1 MAETGESDVKMDRGG
16 NNRTPAGTG
25 GKAVLVDAAVRRRA
39 VTDFSE
45 SLCVEAGA
53 GTGKTKLLVDRFLE
67 IIRTGRARCSQ
78 VVAITF
84 TEKAAGEMKVR
95 LRDEIESLLPC
106 ENLDEVERGRLAAAR
121 DELERAPIS
130 TIHSFASAV
139 LREYPID
146 AGIDP
151 SFTQL
156 DALEGSLFV
165 EECWTSFL
173 EQTTAPFDSL
183 LRRLF
188 LLEVKLDRIKDV
200 ALHVYERRGE
210 RYVTGAYAAGSNGDG
225 DRDTGASAVSVIDDF
240 SDACAIREEL
250 REKVRA
256 LSALADAHCVDESDR
271 GCRLIR
277 DLEQDTSGLAGFE
290 GEDLEY
296 LILAMPLPRLNAGKR
311 SNWKPDEACAE
322 QKSLVGEARGLL
334 EEYRTRVADRLRDCL
349 SLWLEDFID
358 YVDARKAEGSM
369 LDFDDLLIK
378 TRVLVRNDNALQ
390 SLRRRY
396 RYILVDEFQDTDPL
410 QAEIVLLL
418 AGLGESQGDDGIEPG
433 KLFIVGDPKQSIY
446 RFRKAD
452 VEIYEEVKERL
463 SRGGSH
469 LTISQNFRSV
479 PGITRWVNGAFT
491 AIIQK
496 PEEGRFQPSYEPIHP
511 YRAGNGPAVIQLDLG
526 IQTESAGADDVRLS
540 EGQGIARL
548 IRWLVSQGIVVGDAE
563 RGMAHPLCYK
573 DIAILYPGTTGIEY
587 YEDPLRVDGIPY
599 IVEGGKLYYTRQ
611 EVRDLA
617 EALWAVEDPWDRL
630 SLVAALRSPLF
641 GFSDEEI
648 FLYIRTGGRLN
659 YLESSPSREGRFADL
674 AEAFELL
681 ADLHRRRNE
690 RGPAG
695 TIARLLYRTKF
706 GELSFLRL
714 HGEQRILNINK
725 AVQLARAFESGMH
738 SYRRFA
744 EWFRRQ
750 HILGTV
756 ESESPLVDGSE
767 DAVRLITIHRSKGL
781 QFPVVILAN
790 LLQRRSR
797 SSNILLEKGARLALK
812 LGSDLKTS
820 DFDAVKEREN
830 LRDEAEVA
838 RLLYVAATRAG
849 DILVIPRTPRKG
861 SYFELIEQ
869 HLPANG
875 ETGGSIT
882 PDVVTQPVSDL
893 PVLRGESKPF
903 VRLPKQTKRDCE
915 RAIELKNEWLTVR
928 SKLLERGARC
938 PQIITPSGS
947 EMGVGAMDRTGDGGP
962 RREIDEDGETR
973 ACRPSTAGDREHAL
987 RFGSAFHRLMEI
999 VDLAGKGDMDRM
1011 ARAVAL
1017 DHGIV
1022 EEAGELGLLVRRAL
1036 DAEPLRSASVADRVL
1051 REVPFIVPV
1060 SVVVNDVPAVHF
1072 LEGRI
1077 DLIFELNGTWT
1088 VIDYK
1093 TDSVSDDEVDERFE
1107 LYRTQGMLYAAALSR
1122 SGVTLGGGVLFYFV
1136 RPDQMRRLTVDGELL
1151 ERGKKLIDEV
1161 ILDRFT
1167 WDQTDRQGRRGP
1179 IGPSG

>member
-1 MAETGESDVKMDRGG
+1 MSGTRESDVNMDRGG
-16 NNRTPAGTG
+16 NHRPPAGRG
-25 GKAVLVDAAVRRRA
+25 AEAEPVDAAVRRRA
-39 VTDFSE
+39 VTDFTG

-95 LRDEIESLLPC
+95 LRDEIESLLLRG
-106 ENLDEVERGRLAAAR
+106 NLDEVESGRLTAAR

-165 EECWTSFL
+165 DECWTSFL
-173 EQTTAPFDSL
+173 EQATAPFDSL
-183 LRRLF
+183 LRRLL
-188 LLEVKLDRIKDV
+188 LLEVKLDRIRNV
-200 ALHVYERRGE
+200 ALHMYGRRGE
-210 RYVTGAYAAGSNGDG
+210 RYVTGAHAAGSHGG
-225 DRDTGASAVSVIDDF
+225 GGGAAGARAVDVIDDF
-240 SDACAIREEL
+240 SDACAVREEL
-250 REKVRA
+250 RNRVRA
-256 LSALADAHCVDESDR
+256 LSALADAHCVDEGDR

-277 DLEQDTSGLAGFE
+277 DLEQDTAGLAGFE

-296 LILAMPLPRLNAGKR
+296 LVLAMPLPRLNAGKR
-311 SNWKPDEACAE
+311 SNWKPEEACTE
-322 QKSLVGEARGLL
+322 QKNLVGEVRGLL
-334 EEYRTRVADRLRDCL
+334 RGFRTRVADRLRDCL
-349 SLWLEDFID
+349 SLWLGDFID
-358 YVDARKAEGSM
+358 YVDARKAEASM

-418 AGLGESQGDDGIEPG
+418 AGLGESPGVDGIEPG

-469 LTISQNFRSV
+469 LTINQNFRSV
-479 PGITRWVNGAFT
+479 PGITGWVNGAFE
-491 AIIQK
+491 AIIRK
-496 PEEGRFQPSYEPIHP
+496 PEEGRFQPSYEPILP
-511 YRAGNGPAVIQLDLG
+511 YRAGNGPAVFQLDLG
-526 IQTESAGADDVRLS
+526 IQTESAGADEVRMS
-540 EGQGIARL
+540 EGQGIARM
-548 IRWLVSQGIVVGDAE
+548 IRWLVSEGIVVGDAE
-563 RGMAHPLCYK
+563 RGTAHPLSYR

-648 FLYIRTGGRLN
+648 FLYIRAGGRLN
-659 YLESSPSREGRFADL
+659 YLESSPPREGRFADL
-674 AEAFELL
+674 AEAFELF
-681 ADLHRRRNE
+681 ADLHRLRNE
-690 RGPAG
+690 RGPSG
-695 TIARLLYRTKF
+695 TIARLLHRTKF
-706 GELSFLRL
+706 RELSFLRL

-750 HILGTV
+750 NILGAV
-756 ESESPLVDGSE
+756 ESESPLVDESE

-797 SSNILLEKGARLALK
+797 PSNILLERGARLALK
-812 LGSDLKTS
+812 LGTDLETG
-820 DFDAVKEREN
+820 DFDAVREREN

-861 SYFELIEQ
+861 SYFELIEP
-869 HLPANG
+869 HLSANG
-875 ETGGSIT
+875 EAGDGIK
-882 PDVVTQPVSDL
+882 PDVATLMVSDL
-893 PVLRGESKPF
+893 PVLRGESRPF
-903 VRLPKQTKRDCE
+903 VRLPKQMKRD
-915 RAIELKNEWLTVR
+915 RARATELKDEWLTARTGLIER
-928 SKLLERGARC
+928 STRC
-938 PQIITPSGS
+938 PRIITPSGT
-947 EMGVGAMDRTGDGGP
+947 ETGVYSMSRAGDGGP
-962 RREIDEDGETR
+962 RHGIGEYGEPLVGSP
-973 ACRPSTAGDREHAL
+973 PSAGDREHAL
-987 RFGSAFHRLMEI
+987 RFGSAFHRLMEV
-999 VDLAGKGDMDRM
+999 VDLAGKRDVDEM
-1011 ARAVAL
+1011 ARAIAL

-1022 EEAGELGLLVRRAL
+1022 DEAGELGLLARRAL
-1036 DAEPLRSASVADRVL
+1036 EAEPLRRASGADRVL
-1051 REVPFIVPV
+1051 REVPFTIPV
-1060 SVVVNDVPAVHF
+1060 TGLNDDVPAVHF

-1077 DLIFELNGTWT
+1077 DLLFERNGSWT
-1088 VIDYK
+1088 VVDYK
-1093 TDSVSDDEVDERFE
+1093 TDSVSGDEVDDRFE
-1107 LYRTQGMLYAAALSR
+1107 LYLTQGMLYASALSR
-1122 SGVTLGGGVLFYFV
+1122 LGVSLGGGVLFYFV
-1136 RPDQMRRLTVDGELL
+1136 RPDQTRRLAVDGELL
-1151 ERGKKLIDEV
+1151 ERGRKVIDEA

-1167 WDQTDRQGRRGP
+1167 
-1179 IGPSG
+1179 